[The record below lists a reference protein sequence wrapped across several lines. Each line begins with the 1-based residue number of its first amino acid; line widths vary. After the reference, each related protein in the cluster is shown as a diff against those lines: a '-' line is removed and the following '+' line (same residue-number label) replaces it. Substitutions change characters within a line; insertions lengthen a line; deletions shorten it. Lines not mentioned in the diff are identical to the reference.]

1 MKKILSA
8 DPHLKAVTLLK
19 NLVEIKLMGKKKK
32 LWSEICIIFRIPCI
46 N

>member
-19 NLVEIKLMGKKKK
+19 NLVEIKFLGKKKK
-32 LWSEICIIFRIPCI
+32 TMEWDMHHF
-46 N
+46 

>member
-19 NLVEIKLMGKKKK
+19 NLVEIKFLGKKKK
-32 LWSEICIIFRIPCI
+32 NYGVRYASFLESPA
-46 N
+46 